1 MIPDYNS
8 GSWSFFVEKAP
19 LAPIKTFHIG
29 FRLFTKPICSVLLRV
44 RLEKQRAGVGGDAKN
59 PNRKDK

>member
-1 MIPDYNS
+1 M
-8 GSWSFFVEKAP
+8 P